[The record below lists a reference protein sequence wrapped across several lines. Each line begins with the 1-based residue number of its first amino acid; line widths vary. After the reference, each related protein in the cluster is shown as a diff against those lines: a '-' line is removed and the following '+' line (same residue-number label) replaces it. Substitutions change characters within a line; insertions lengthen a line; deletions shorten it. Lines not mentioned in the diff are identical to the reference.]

1 MSVKRLIWHEN
12 EPFLFALHTTYVYP
26 KCTPIL
32 IEAYM
37 VLGWLNMAQIENEQQ
52 WHFNVKVEPVS
63 RDRKAEKLF
72 FDRYPEFYQ
81 FIGNQI

>member
-1 MSVKRLIWHEN
+1 MLFNVPTLPQCMPTYDCSFFLSYIKMSVKRLIWHEN

-52 WHFNVKVEPVS
+52 WHFNWP
-63 RDRKAEKLF
+63 
-72 FDRYPEFYQ
+72 
-81 FIGNQI
+81 IT